1 MLPEIV
7 ALNTS
12 PSLSVPW
19 WKVVYDFAPL
29 TEWIDS
35 SLRNV
40 MSPFWTTVTEMLL
53 IGVLILLFYA
63 LVGLFLV
70 YAERKVCAFMQN
82 RLGPNRVGPFG
93 VFQTIADLF
102 KLLFKELIP
111 IKNADGFLFNLAP
124 FIVIIASF
132 MAIAA
137 IPFAKGLHAIDL
149 NIGVLYVM
157 AVSAMGVIGVLLAGW
172 SSNNKYS
179 LIGAMRSGAQIVSY
193 ELSVGLSII
202 TIVILAGSM
211 QLSVIVEAQR
221 DGWFLFKG
229 HISAIIAFIIFL
241 ISSTAETN
249 RGPFDLAEAE
259 SELTAGYHTE
269 YSGIKFAFFFLAEYI
284 NMFIVASIAAT
295 IFLGGWMPLHFG
307 HSVTGFNHI
316 MDFIPPFI
324 WYIGK
329 TFFVIFIMMW
339 FKWTFP
345 RLRIDQLLTLEW
357 KYLLPI
363 NLVNVL
369 IMAFIVLMG
378 WHF

>member
-1 MLPEIV
+1 MLPEIA

-12 PSLSVPW
+12 PELSVPW
-19 WKVVYDFAPL
+19 WKVVYDFSAL
-29 TEWIDS
+29 TDWIDK
-35 SLRNV
+35 SLHNS
-40 MSPFWTTVTEMLL
+40 MSPFWTTITELL
-53 IGVLILLFYA
+53 IIGVLVLLFYA
-63 LVGLFLV
+63 LIGLFLV

-93 VFQTIADLF
+93 IFQTIADLF

-149 NIGVLYVM
+149 NIGVLYVI

-193 ELSVGLSII
+193 ELSVGLALI
-202 TIVILAGSM
+202 TIVIMAGSM

-221 DGWFLFKG
+221 DGWFIFKG
-229 HISAIIAFIIFL
+229 HIPAFIAFVIFL

-295 IFLGGWMPLHFG
+295 IFLGGWMPFHVG
-307 HSVTGFNHI
+307 HWAGFNNV

-329 TFFVIFIMMW
+329 TFFVIFLMMW

-363 NLVNVL
+363 NLFNVL
-369 IMAFIVLMG
+369 LMAFLVLMG

>member
-35 SLRNV
+35 SLHNA

-93 VFQTIADLF
+93 IFQTIADLF

-111 IKNADGFLFNLAP
+111 IKNADSLLFNLAP

-149 NIGVLYVM
+149 NIGVLYVI

-193 ELSVGLSII
+193 ELSVGLALI
-202 TIVILAGSM
+202 TIVIMAGSM

-221 DGWFLFKG
+221 DGWFIFKG
-229 HISAIIAFIIFL
+229 HIPAFIAFVIFL

-295 IFLGGWMPLHFG
+295 VFLGGWMPFHVG
-307 HSVTGFNHI
+307 HWGGFNQV

-329 TFFVIFIMMW
+329 TFFVIFLMMW

>member
-1 MLPEIV
+1 MLFDIV
-7 ALNTS
+7 KSS
-12 PSLSVPW
+12 PALSVPW
-19 WKVVYDFAPL
+19 WKVIYDFSSL
-29 TEWIDS
+29 TQWIDT
-35 SLRNV
+35 SLHNA
-40 MSPFWTTVTEMLL
+40 MSPFWTTITEMLI

-93 VFQTIADLF
+93 IFQTIADLF

-149 NIGVLYVM
+149 NIGVLYVI

-193 ELSVGLSII
+193 ELSVGLAII
-202 TIVILAGSM
+202 TIVIMAGSM

-221 DGWFLFKG
+221 DGWFIFKG
-229 HISAIIAFIIFL
+229 HIPAFIAFIVFL

-295 IFLGGWMPLHFG
+295 VFLGGWMPFHVG
-307 HSVTGFNHI
+307 HWDGFNHI

-329 TFFVIFIMMW
+329 TFFVIFLMMW